1 MANKPADWKGRDAGG
16 IISERQSRHHWSQQ
30 GELHIRLAELK
41 VLLEWCDDM
50 LAAVAA
56 PHRQLPPWSADEYR
70 QVRMAQ
76 LQEAARGPVGLS
88 ADRLP
93 PDLDEAVR
101 VALLGPDLLDAVLGY
116 TDLEGA
122 WVGGLAGLTP
132 PERDA
137 INYWLTPNEA
147 GEVRSAEEVRDL
159 MDQRRK
165 RFGMPM
171 AIETVEAYLSR
182 GRSKIRRLSNVIRSD
197 DRRP

>member
-1 MANKPADWKGRDAGG
+1 MASKPPDWKGRDSGG
-16 IISERQSRHHWSQQ
+16 IISERQSRHRWDQQ

-56 PHRQLPPWSADEYR
+56 PHRQLPPWNSDEYR
-70 QVRMAQ
+70 QARRAQ
-76 LQEAARGPVGLS
+76 LEEAARAPIGLS

-93 PDLDEAVR
+93 PDLHEAVR
-101 VALLGPDLLDAVLGY
+101 KALLAPDALDAVLGY

-137 INYWLTPNEA
+137 ISIWLSPNEA
-147 GEVRSAEEVRDL
+147 GEVRSATEVRDL
-159 MDQRRK
+159 MDRRRK
-165 RFGMPM
+165 RFGLPM

-182 GRSKIRRLSNVIRSD
+182 GRAKIRRLSNILRSGD
-197 DRRP
+197 